1 MSLGVT
7 LAFPL
12 PEATNEG
19 QYSKRCSMSTS
30 NSVSISDAI
39 REYLDQLAVGKQPL
53 TVQAYH
59 VALRRFATFLTEH
72 QKISPDRP
80 VGKLTIDHAIE
91 FGKSLQGLAPATI
104 KNYLAA
110 LSQFYRFLFAKR
122 WVVIDTADHERL
134 FATLKQMRPRA
145 SSLPRVPTDEMIDA
159 LIQAASEPRGTLKRK
174 PSPGDRERAELQR
187 LRNVALLL
195 ALRSSGMR
203 LGEVL
208 ALQRGDLDY
217 RNKSAL
223 VTGKGRKQRM
233 VYFDERAWNAI
244 QEYLHARQDGKL
256 VRAMSHLPVFARH
269 DRRAGNKILPLTRQ
283 GVEQVFAK
291 LAERAQV
298 EPKPTPHWFRHW
310 FATQILDRTQ
320 DLAALQDMLGHESPV
335 TTRIYAKVSTRRLR
349 QVHNHAF
356 GDKKTQDEK

>member
-1 MSLGVT
+1 MS
-7 LAFPL
+7 A
-12 PEATNEG
+12 
-19 QYSKRCSMSTS
+19 S

-39 REYLDQLAVGKQPL
+39 SEYLDQLAVGKQPL
-53 TVQAYH
+53 TVQAYR

-72 QKISPDRP
+72 QRISAASP
-80 VGKLTIDHAIE
+80 VGKLTVDHVIE
-91 FGKSLQGLAPATI
+91 FGKSLQGMAPATI

-110 LSQFYRFLFAKR
+110 LSQFYRFLFARR

-159 LIQAASEPRGTLKRK
+159 LIQAASEPKENPKRK
-174 PSPGDRERAELQR
+174 QAPGDKERAELQR

-203 LGEVL
+203 LGEAL

-217 RNKSAL
+217 RNQSAI

-233 VYFDERAWNAI
+233 VYFDEQAWNAM
-244 QEYLHARQDGKL
+244 QEYLRARQDSKL

-283 GVEQVFAK
+283 GVEQIFSK
-291 LAERAQV
+291 LAEHAKV
-298 EPKPTPHWFRHW
+298 DPKPTPHWFRHW

-349 QVHNHAF
+349 QVHHDAF
-356 GDKKTQDEK
+356 DNKKAEDKSDR